1 MSVVEEIFRLF
12 ATQGDAA
19 YYSEP
24 VSQKEHA
31 LQTAYLAEREGAP
44 ESVVVAALL
53 HDIGHLLS
61 GLPEDIAQHGV
72 DSRHEAAGEQW
83 LSRYFPPVVTDPIR
97 LHVAA
102 KRYACAQDGD
112 YLKLLSPASV
122 RSLELQGGPMS
133 PEEMAEFRRNR
144 YFREALQLRRCD
156 DRAKIPQLEVPG
168 LEHYRVRLEAAAGV
182 ISPRETAGAED
193 GRQ

>member
-12 ATQGDAA
+12 ATQGDFA
-19 YYSEP
+19 YHGEP

-31 LQTAYLAEREGAP
+31 LQTAYLAAKEDAP

-61 GLPEDIAQHGV
+61 GLPEDIAQHGI

-83 LSRYFPPVVTDPIR
+83 LSRYFPPAVTEPIR

-102 KRYACAQDGD
+102 KRYACAQDAD

-122 RSLELQGGPMS
+122 RSLELQGGPMGAA
-133 PEEMAEFRRNR
+133 EMAEFRTNR
-144 YFREALQLRRCD
+144 YFRDALQLRRCD
-156 DRAKIPQLEVPG
+156 DRAKIPRLMVPG
-168 LEHYRVRLEAAAGV
+168 LETYRLRLEVAARSG
-182 ISPRETAGAED
+182 PLAGAEN
-193 GRQ
+193 GRE